1 MRAIK
6 TQNSVLL
13 FGTSRAFGFTPLV
26 FHHERMFLWGRKHVY
41 REKPL
46 VFVYL
51 EAVSCLTVLKNYPK
65 SRTNAKELI
74 LRSISVLFSALIPL
88 LVDFCWEN
96 FGQMY
101 QDLGTMSRS
110 FCFHRHLRAAHSLHL
125 ISLDILHQ
133 CYLHLL
139 YSKHTTTF
147 YSILREEPVQK
158 AVKMKT
164 FLLISHSALDR

>member
-1 MRAIK
+1 M
-6 TQNSVLL
+6 QNSVLL